1 MALNHVWVRL
11 GRVLLGLAVGL
22 SWLLVGCSLPQVS
35 AESRIFAPVTLEFID
50 DYSLPPTIFQDA
62 PIGGL
67 SGLSYDVQ
75 KGLLYAISDDRSAF
89 APARFYTLK
98 PKVDVSKSTGN
109 LEIKTIDIKAA
120 TTLKQA
126 NGETYERNKIDAEG
140 IALSPRGTVYISSE
154 GAAKEGVPP
163 FVNEYGLATGA
174 LIKALPIPA
183 AYLPKTN
190 EDGTKT
196 GIQDNKGFE
205 GLTMNVDASPEL
217 ARLFVAIENPL
228 EQDLPVVPTNP
239 TPTAPPKNRIKAAV
253 ETAEKAAQS
262 SAAETLAGSKVAVTP
277 KEPVTPPPVTPP
289 VAPAKPKLRIIHYAL
304 TASETDIANVVGEY
318 AYELD
323 PGPIGTVENGVS
335 DILSIDAAGHFL
347 SLERSLGITG
357 FNGKIYQFSFAGAG
371 DVQSFKNLRPPATVQ
386 PVQKQLLLDLNT
398 LGITIDNVEGMALGA
413 KLPDGSQSLW
423 IVSDDN
429 FNKDQVTQ
437 FLLFRLKSQDS

>member
-1 MALNHVWVRL
+1 MPLNYIWVRL
-11 GRVLLGLAVGL
+11 RSVLRSLVAVGL
-22 SWLLVGCSLPQVS
+22 SWLLVGCTLPQVS
-35 AESRIFAPVTLEFID
+35 AESRIFAPITLEFID
-50 DYSLPPTIFQDA
+50 DYSLPATIFEDA

-67 SGLSYDVQ
+67 SGLTYDVK
-75 KGLLYAISDDRSAF
+75 KGLLYAISDDRSGF

-126 NGETYERNKIDAEG
+126 TGETYERNKIDAEG
-140 IALSPRGTVYISSE
+140 IAFSPRGTVYISSE

-163 FVNEYGLATGA
+163 FVNEYELATGA
-174 LIKALPIPA
+174 LIKALPIPP

-205 GLTMNVDASPEL
+205 GLTLNVDASPEL

-228 EQDLPVVPTNP
+228 EQDLPIVPANP
-239 TPTAPPKNRIKAAV
+239 TPTAPPKNRLKAAV
-253 ETAEKAAQS
+253 ENAEKAAQS

-277 KEPVTPPPVTPP
+277 KEEPVL
-289 VAPAKPKLRIIHYAL
+289 PAKPKLRLIHYAL

-335 DILSIDAAGHFL
+335 EILSIDAAGHFL

-437 FLLFRLKSQDS
+437 FLLFRLKTSES